1 LDYRQQINRTEAFKR
16 WFAWALTYGDCDPA
30 IWMGNY
36 INKRY
41 EHNDEQRLWFAWLY
55 GNTYYLPTSWI
66 LMNEYPDFELATVDR
81 MTAWNTENYKRLRY
95 QTDTKWNKGHLPD
108 MYASYEKFIGDR
120 TQREVIESYYGD
132 NEKENFNNLW
142 EVLKKEL
149 HKFGRYSTWFYMQQL
164 KHTADVKI
172 EPTSLMLNDYS
183 GSRSHRNGFLYAIGE
198 EDKVD
203 SKLTSAEYDRL
214 ESIGT
219 GILNEMRVDY
229 PHIKKDL
236 DYFAMETALCSFKK
250 LFRTSRGRYLGYY
263 LDRQA
268 EEIMKV
274 EKDGWH
280 GIEWNVLWEARNETL
295 DLTLSNKCGIIK
307 EKYTS
312 FLDTGKLDKL
322 EMMYKDE
329 VKMNI
334 GLEAFF

>member
-1 LDYRQQINRTEAFKR
+1 MMGVCPCFGAEIFNIDDSDLDLSDSNQIICA
-16 WFAWALTYGDCDPA
+16 YP
-30 IWMGNY
+30 
-36 INKRY
+36 
-41 EHNDEQRLWFAWLY
+41 
-55 GNTYYLPTSWI
+55 GNTI
-66 LMNEYPDFELATVDR
+66 FETG
-81 MTAWNTENYKRLRY
+81 KI
-95 QTDTKWNKGHLPD
+95 
-108 MYASYEKFIGDR
+108 YELINNCRK
-120 TQREVIESYYGD
+120 TYYGD
-132 NEKENFNNLW
+132 NDKENFNNLW

-172 EPTSLMLNDYS
+172 EPTSLLLNDYS